1 MNGNFFEFKTDV
13 FSKGIESLADI
24 QRNSEEVMTKK
35 SDKKPPK
42 AEKYV
47 VKPYIR
53 REISFLEENE
63 KIEKLSKRVS
73 SISEK
78 TLGRYLMSMYERVI
92 SDKMFADSVQ
102 DKFKPSGIYG
112 GAGKAVFKE
121 QSQNPLV
128 YCCKLG
134 DDLLVFPTESVMKKN
149 FRAVYDLVFSVETNT
164 NEAKTFRLVMPAKVC
179 NYDENSQDNQ
189 IIKGTVML
197 Y

>member
-24 QRNSEEVMTKK
+24 QRNNDEVMTKK

-102 DKFKPSGIYG
+102 DKFRPSGIYG
-112 GAGKAVFKE
+112 GRKSG
-121 QSQNPLV
+121 
-128 YCCKLG
+128 
-134 DDLLVFPTESVMKKN
+134 
-149 FRAVYDLVFSVETNT
+149 
-164 NEAKTFRLVMPAKVC
+164 
-179 NYDENSQDNQ
+179 
-189 IIKGTVML
+189 I
-197 Y
+197 